1 MSDSSILH
9 VAVVAYA
16 HKKIQIGPDVQALIL
31 SQQHKID
38 WCLGLHFTIQPS
50 VNSIPM
56 SWISSTL
63 PNHLLIVD
71 LLNLLLSLSLLQG
84 GSKRVEAQLWFHLQF
99 FKVLQHQ
106 LRELLAF
113 LFKLRS
119 KRICL
124 MVS

>member
-1 MSDSSILH
+1 MFGFTFYNSTICQFHSN
-9 VAVVAYA
+9 VV
-16 HKKIQIGPDVQALIL
+16 D
-31 SQQHKID
+31 
-38 WCLGLHFTIQPS
+38 FR
-50 VNSIPM
+50 
-56 SWISSTL
+56 SSTL
-63 PNHLLIVD
+63 SNNLLIVD

-84 GSKRVEAQLWFHLQF
+84 GSKRVEAQLWFHLQLL
-99 FKVLQHQ
+99 KVLQHQ

>member
-9 VAVVAYA
+9 VGIVACV
-16 HKKIQIGPDVQALIL
+16 HKTHIAPDVDVDIEPAAQNRLMF
-31 SQQHKID
+31 
-38 WCLGLHFTIQPS
+38 GFTFY
-50 VNSIPM
+50 NSTICQFH
-56 SWISSTL
+56 SNVVDFRSSTL
-63 PNHLLIVD
+63 SSHLLIVD
-71 LLNLLLSLSLLQG
+71 LLNLLLSRLLQG